1 MDTTTE
7 LSEDY
12 AAVSVRLR
20 WAHDS
25 WSRCM
30 REKRHGEALT
40 WAQETCALA
49 ARLIAVTER
58 ARG

>member
-7 LSEDY
+7 LIEDY

-25 WSRCM
+25 WARCM
-30 REKRHGEALT
+30 REKRHADALT

-58 ARG
+58 ASK

>member
-1 MDTTTE
+1 MDAATE
-7 LSEDY
+7 QQEDY

-20 WAHDS
+20 WAHDA
-25 WSRCM
+25 WARCM
-30 REKRHGEALT
+30 REKRHEEGLR
-40 WAQETCALA
+40 WAQETCALG

>member
-1 MDTTTE
+1 MDTITE
-7 LSEDY
+7 QQEDY
-12 AAVSVRLR
+12 AAVSVRLQ

-25 WSRCM
+25 WARCM
-30 REKRHGEALT
+30 REKRHEEGLR

>member
-7 LSEDY
+7 QIEDY

-20 WAHDS
+20 WAHDA
-25 WSRCM
+25 WARCM
-30 REKRHGEALT
+30 RERRYSDAMQ

-49 ARLIAVTER
+49 AKLIAVTER